1 MPSQAPQWGVVFD
14 NPGGTR
20 AEPVGEPPRCRSR
33 APESDGCTGT
43 ETPANLTGGPGGG
56 AFWPSPA
63 LGGAGQSAT
72 RPRRTF
78 GSFSCVRKGTP
89 AERVPAGGKKRK
101 TVCRDETRRP
111 WPFQGYAPPG
121 APWGRRRLAGLVAP
135 GHSPPGEPPRC
146 RSPTPEREAC
156 TPTDAPAMGPPPKP
170 SVSGFGGERT
180 SKGAGEV
187 FAVLLAETK
196 PSGLCEDD
204 WGFSGGGKP
213 GELAPFAG
221 STRLD
226 SP

>member
-63 LGGAGQSAT
+63 LRGAGQSAT

-121 APWGRRRLAGLVAP
+121 GPWGCRRLTGLAAP
-135 GHSPPGEPPRC
+135 G
-146 RSPTPEREAC
+146 RSPSGNRPGVDFAAGKRRTHPNWR
-156 TPTDAPAMGPPPKP
+156 PRNGAPAKAQR
-170 SVSGFGGERT
+170 SGFCGERT
-180 SKGAGEV
+180 SKGVGGV
-187 FAVLLAETK
+187 FAALLAETK

-204 WGFSGGGKP
+204 WGFLGGK
-213 GELAPFAG
+213 
-221 STRLD
+221 S
-226 SP
+226 